1 MGVTLH
7 CSQPGVTTPLTK
19 IWLLP
24 LLPYRHDLNPME
36 MEIFKGH
43 NVIFPPALSFA
54 MLFATAN
61 PDKGMHDGHY
71 LHHQMW
77 TAGTF
82 STPEL

>member
-1 MGVTLH
+1 
-7 CSQPGVTTPLTK
+7 
-19 IWLLP
+19 
-24 LLPYRHDLNPME
+24 ME